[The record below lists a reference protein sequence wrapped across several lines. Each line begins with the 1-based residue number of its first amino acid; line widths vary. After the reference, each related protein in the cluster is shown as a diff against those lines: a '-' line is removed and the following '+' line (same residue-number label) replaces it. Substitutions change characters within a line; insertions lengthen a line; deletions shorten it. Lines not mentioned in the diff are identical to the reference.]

1 MKLKTKITALCAAIL
16 SLVAAG
22 LCAAM
27 LWQVREQS
35 YSALLQRSQE
45 SLDELTVA
53 FETAVYNAPYET
65 GSGLP
70 RKVLLTH
77 CFRSC
82 GTAGSALYVN
92 GECLSASTPVDPESY
107 LTVSSGSAAAS
118 ARIRAHGRH
127 FLVLG

>member
-1 MKLKTKITALCAAIL
+1 MKLKTKITALCAVIL

-27 LWQVREQS
+27 LWQVGEQS
-35 YSALLQRSQE
+35 YGALLERSRD
-45 SLDELTVA
+45 SLDELAVA
-53 FETAVYNAPYET
+53 FETAVYTAPHET

-82 GTAGSALYVN
+82 GVAGCAL
-92 GECLSASTPVDPESY
+92 
-107 LTVSSGSAAAS
+107 
-118 ARIRAHGRH
+118 
-127 FLVLG
+127 